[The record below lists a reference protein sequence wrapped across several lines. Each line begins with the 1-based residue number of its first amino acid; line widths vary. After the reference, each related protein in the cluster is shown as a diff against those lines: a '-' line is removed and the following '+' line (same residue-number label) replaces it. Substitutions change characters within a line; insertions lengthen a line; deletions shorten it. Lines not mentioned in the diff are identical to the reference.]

1 MNQRRMRSNPEFA
14 HEGNAGVN
22 LFHAIRALSPLLMCV
37 SVCAAESRPALPVHV
52 DAFDQQI
59 HTAFTEADGLPSN
72 DVRRIAIGADGVV
85 FVDTS
90 NGRARLN
97 GGRWALFNGD
107 APFPPEVRVQAD
119 AFPELAATAGGA
131 EAVRAITLYE
141 GECAAATESG
151 LYLRN
156 GKDWTLALPRH
167 GAVRWAPADVRAVA
181 YDADGRL
188 WFACPQGV
196 GYRLNENE
204 WCLFTGAEGLP
215 FNDFTCMAAGPKG
228 VWFGTTNGAIRFAN
242 NDFEYR
248 QGRRWLVD
256 NRVRGIA
263 VAPDGS
269 AWFATAGGVSRI
281 TFKETN
287 LAEKAA
293 FFESEIDRHHRRT
306 RFGYVC
312 PARLSAPGDKN
323 SATTEA
329 TDNDGHFG
337 GLYLAA
343 ASLGYA
349 ATKDPKLRAD
359 AARAFEA
366 LAFLSEV
373 TKSGTHPAPRGF
385 IARAIAPTSGPNP
398 NELENEDYNRRRRD
412 RDALWKLITPRWP
425 VDATGEWYW
434 KCDSSS
440 DELDGHYFG
449 FGVYYDRVCETEEE
463 RDAVRAVV
471 RRITDHI
478 VAHGFNLVDHDG
490 KPTRWARFSPEE
502 LNGGIDWWVERGLN
516 SASILTYLSVAHHI
530 TGDPKYRGVFLDLV
544 GKHGYAMNLMSQPK
558 AVLAPG
564 AIGQADDNMAFMNY
578 YHLVRYETDPKLLNM
593 FQSAALYHWRVE
605 RYERNP
611 FFNFAYAACCLGQTR
626 KDAWGTQDLSPYGP
640 WLDDSIDTL
649 KRYPLDLVDWP
660 MSNAHRTDMVPL
672 GDHTRDPDGGHRGA
686 GHRVDGHP
694 FRIDENH
701 AIYWG
706 DDPWVLEHNTDGTR
720 LREGVSFLLAY
731 YLGLVHGF
739 IAGPQGALPAHTS
752 RSAPSGDISVEQ
764 P

>member
-1 MNQRRMRSNPEFA
+1 MIS
-14 HEGNAGVN
+14 
-22 LFHAIRALSPLLMCV
+22 ALAPLLICV
-37 SVCAAESRPALPVHV
+37 PVCATESPPALPVHV
-52 DAFDQQI
+52 GTFDQQI

-72 DVRRIAIGADGVV
+72 DVRRIAIGADGMV

-90 NGRARLN
+90 NGPARLD
-97 GGRWALFNGD
+97 GGRWAVFDGD
-107 APFPPEVRVQAD
+107 APFPPEVRIQVD
-119 AFPELAATAGGA
+119 VYPELAVIAGGT
-131 EAVRAITLYE
+131 EAVRAIALHE
-141 GECAAATESG
+141 GEFAAAAESG
-151 LYLRN
+151 LYLGN
-156 GKDWTLALPRH
+156 GKDWALALPRQ
-167 GAVRWAPADVRAVA
+167 GAVRWAPADVRAVV
-181 YDADGRL
+181 YDAAGSL

-196 GYRLNENE
+196 GYRVNNNE
-204 WCLFTGAEGLP
+204 WRLITGADGLP

-228 VWFGTTNGAIRFAN
+228 VWFGTTNGAIRFVN

-256 NRVRGIA
+256 NQVRGIA

-281 TFKETN
+281 AFQETT

-293 FFESEIDRHHRRT
+293 FFASEIDRYHRRT
-306 RFGYVC
+306 RLGYVC
-312 PARLSAPGDKN
+312 PAKFSAPGDKN
-323 SATTEA
+323 SAVTIA

-343 ASLGYA
+343 VSLGYA
-349 ATKDPKLRAD
+349 ATNDPKLRAD
-359 AARAFEA
+359 AVRAFEA

-373 TKSGTHPAPRGF
+373 TEGGTHPAPKGF

-412 RDALWKLITPRWP
+412 HDALWKLITPRWP

-440 DELDGHYFG
+440 DELGGHYFG
-449 FGVYYDRVCETEEE
+449 LGVYYDRVCETEQE
-463 RDAVRAVV
+463 RDAVRAVA

-516 SASILTYLSVAHHI
+516 SASILAYLSVAHHI
-530 TGDPKYRGVFLDLV
+530 TGDPKYRGVFLELINN
-544 GKHGYAMNLMSQPK
+544 HGFAMNMMSQPK
-558 AVLAPG
+558 AILAPG
-564 AIGQADDNMAFMNY
+564 AFGQADDNMAFMNY
-578 YHLVRYETDPKLLNM
+578 YHLVRYETDLDLRHM
-593 FQSAALYHWRVE
+593 FQNAMFYHWRVE

-611 FFNFAYAACCLGQTR
+611 FFNFVYAACCLGQTR
-626 KDAWGTQDLSPYGP
+626 TDAWGTRDLSPYGS
-640 WLDDSIDTL
+640 WLEDSIDTL
-649 KRYPLDLVDWP
+649 RRYPLDLVDWP
-660 MSNAHRTDMVPL
+660 MSNAHRTDMAPL
-672 GDHTRDPDGGHRGA
+672 GDHTRDPDGGRLGT

-706 DDPWVLEHNTDGTR
+706 DDPWALEHKTDGKR

-739 IAGPQGALPAHTS
+739 IAGPQGALPAHIS
-752 RSAPSGDISVEQ
+752 PSAPSGDISVEQ

>member
-1 MNQRRMRSNPEFA
+1 MRKVGMNQF
-14 HEGNAGVN
+14 
-22 LFHAIRALSPLLMCV
+22 LAIPSLAPLLVCV
-37 SVCAAESRPALPVHV
+37 SVCAAEPRAALPVHV
-52 DAFDQQI
+52 GAFSQQI
-59 HTAFTEADGLPSN
+59 HTGFTEADGLPSN
-72 DVRRIAIGADGVV
+72 DVRRITIDSDGTV

-90 NGRARLN
+90 SGPARLD
-97 GGRWALFNGD
+97 GGRWAFYDGD
-107 APFPPEVRVQAD
+107 APFATEVRIPAD
-119 AFPELAATAGGA
+119 AYTELMNFAGRSATI
-131 EAVRAITLYE
+131 RAIASHD
-141 GECAAATESG
+141 GEFAAAAESG
-151 LYLRN
+151 LYIGD
-156 GKDWTLALPRH
+156 GKTWKHALPRQ
-167 GAVRWAPADVRAVA
+167 GAVCWAPIDVRAVA
-181 YDADGRL
+181 YDMNGRL

-196 GYRLNENE
+196 GYRVNDNE
-204 WCLFTGAEGLP
+204 WRLFSGADGLP
-215 FNDFTCMAAGPKG
+215 FNNFTCMAAGPKG

-242 NDFEYR
+242 DDFEYR

-256 NRVRGIA
+256 NQVRDIA
-263 VAPDGS
+263 IAPDGS

-281 TFKETN
+281 AFEEMT
-287 LAEKAA
+287 LAKKAA
-293 FFESEIDRHHRRT
+293 FFDSEIDRYHRRT
-306 RFGYVC
+306 RMGYVC
-312 PARLSAPGDKN
+312 PAILAAPGDKS
-323 SATTEA
+323 SAHAEA

-359 AARAFEA
+359 AVRAFEA

-373 TKSGTHPAPRGF
+373 TEGGTHPAPKGF
-385 IARAIAPTSGPNP
+385 IARAVLPTSGPDP
-398 NELENEDYNRRRRD
+398 NERENEDYNRQRRD

-449 FGVYYDRVCETEEE
+449 FGVYYDRVCETEQE
-463 RDAVRAVV
+463 RDAVRVVV

-478 VAHGFNLVDHDG
+478 IAHGFNLIDHDG
-490 KPTRWARFSPEE
+490 SPTRWARFSPKE
-502 LNGGIDWWVERGLN
+502 LNGDIDWWVERGLN
-516 SASILTYLSVAHHI
+516 SASLLTYLNIAHHI
-530 TGDPKYRGVFLDLV
+530 TGDPKYRNVFLDLV
-544 GKHGYAMNLMSQPK
+544 NIHGYAMNLMSQPK

-564 AIGQADDNMAFMNY
+564 AFGQADDNMAFMNY

-593 FQSAALYHWRVE
+593 FQNAMFYHWRVE
-605 RYERNP
+605 KYERNP
-611 FFNFAYAACCLGQTR
+611 FFNFVYAACCLGKTR
-626 KDAWGTQDLSPYGP
+626 TDTWGRKDLSPYGP
-640 WLDDSIDTL
+640 WLEDSIDTL

-672 GDHTRDPDGGHRGA
+672 GDHTRDPGGGHLGA

-706 DDPWVLEHNTDGTR
+706 DDPWALERNTQGTR

-739 IAGPQGALPAHTS
+739 IAEP
-752 RSAPSGDISVEQ
+752 
-764 P
+764 

>member
-1 MNQRRMRSNPEFA
+1 
-14 HEGNAGVN
+14 
-22 LFHAIRALSPLLMCV
+22 MCV
-37 SVCAAESRPALPVHV
+37 SVCAVESRPALPVHV
-52 DAFDQQI
+52 GAFDQQI
-59 HTAFTEADGLPSN
+59 HTTFTEADGLPSN
-72 DVRRIAIGADGVV
+72 DVRRIAIGADDTV
-85 FVDTS
+85 FVDTA
-90 NGRARLN
+90 NGPARFD
-97 GGRWALFNGD
+97 GARWSAFNGS
-107 APFPPEVRVQAD
+107 ALFPPEVRVQVEAY
-119 AFPELAATAGGA
+119 PGLAAIAGGA
-131 EAVRAITLYE
+131 EAIRAIALHD
-141 GECAAATESG
+141 GEVAAAAESG
-151 LYLRN
+151 LYLGD
-156 GKDWTLALPRH
+156 GKNWRLALPRQ
-167 GAVRWAPADVRAVA
+167 GAVRWAPADVHAVA
-181 YDADGRL
+181 YDAAGRL

-196 GYRLNENE
+196 GYRVNDNE
-204 WCLFTGAEGLP
+204 WRLITGADGLP

-228 VWFGTTNGAIRFAN
+228 VWFGTTNGAVRFAN
-242 NDFEYR
+242 KDFEYR
-248 QGRRWLVD
+248 QGRRWLID
-256 NRVRGIA
+256 SRVRGIA

-281 TFKETN
+281 ALKETT

-293 FFESEIDRHHRRT
+293 FFESEIDRYHRRT
-306 RFGYVC
+306 RLGYVC
-312 PARLSAPGDKN
+312 PAILSGPGDKN

-337 GLYLAA
+337 GLCLAA

-359 AARAFEA
+359 AAHAFEA

-373 TKSGTHPAPRGF
+373 TEGGTHPAPKGF
-385 IARAIAPTSGPNP
+385 IARAVVPTSGPNP
-398 NELENEDYNRRRRD
+398 NETPMRSWGKSPAIENEDYNRRRREL
-412 RDALWKLITPRWP
+412 DALWKLITPRWP

-449 FGVYYDRVCETEEE
+449 FGVYYDQVCETEQE
-463 RDAVRAVV
+463 RDAVRVVV

-478 VAHGFNLVDHDG
+478 ITHGFNLVDHDG

-502 LNGGIDWWVERGLN
+502 LNGGLDWWVERGLN

-530 TGDPKYRGVFLDLV
+530 TGDPKYRDVFLDLV
-544 GKHGYAMNLMSQPK
+544 NNHGYAMNLMSQPK

-593 FQSAALYHWRVE
+593 FQNAMFYHWRVE
-605 RYERNP
+605 KFERNP
-611 FFNFAYAACCLGQTR
+611 FFNFVYAACCLGKTR
-626 KDAWGTQDLSPYGP
+626 TDTWGTQDLSPYGP
-640 WLDDSIDTL
+640 WLDDGIDTL

-672 GDHTRDPDGGHRGA
+672 GDHTRDPDGGHLGA

-706 DDPWVLEHNTDGTR
+706 DDPWTLEHNTDGTR
-720 LREGVSFLLAY
+720 LREGVPFLLAY
-731 YLGLVHGF
+731 YLGLEHGF

-752 RSAPSGDISVEQ
+752 PSAPSGDISVDH

>member
-1 MNQRRMRSNPEFA
+1 MNMRNTQL
-14 HEGNAGVN
+14 N
-22 LFHAIRALSPLLMCV
+22 LLCMISTLAPLLIFM
-37 SVCAAESRPALPVHV
+37 SVCPAESRPALPVHV
-52 DAFDQQI
+52 GPFDQQI

-85 FVDTS
+85 FVDTA
-90 NGRARLN
+90 NGPARLD
-97 GGRWALFNGD
+97 GGRWAIFNGD

-119 AFPELAATAGGA
+119 AFPELAVIAGGA
-131 EAVRAITLYE
+131 GAVRAIALHD
-141 GECAAATESG
+141 GEFAAAAESG
-151 LYLRN
+151 LYLGD
-156 GKDWTLALPRH
+156 GKDWALALPRQ
-167 GAVRWAPADVRAVA
+167 GAVRWAPIDVRAVA

-196 GYRLNENE
+196 GYRVNDNE

-215 FNDFTCMAAGPKG
+215 FNDFTCMAAGPKCL
-228 VWFGTTNGAIRFAN
+228 WLGTTNGVIRFVN
-242 NDFEYR
+242 DDFEYR
-248 QGRRWLVD
+248 QGRRWLID

-269 AWFATAGGVSRI
+269 AWFATACGVSRI
-281 TFKETN
+281 ALQETT
-287 LAEKAA
+287 LAGKAA
-293 FFESEIDRHHRRT
+293 FFESEIDRCHRRT
-306 RFGYVC
+306 RLGYVC

-349 ATKDPKLRAD
+349 ATQDPKLRAD
-359 AARAFEA
+359 ATRAFEA

-373 TKSGTHPAPRGF
+373 TEGGTHPAPRGF
-385 IARAIAPTSGPNP
+385 IARAIAATSGPNP

-412 RDALWKLITPRWP
+412 HDALWKLITPRWP

-449 FGVYYDRVCETEEE
+449 FGVYYDRVCETEQE

-544 GKHGYAMNLMSQPK
+544 NNHGYAMNLMSQPK

-593 FQSAALYHWRVE
+593 FQSAVFYHWRVE

-611 FFNFAYAACCLGQTR
+611 FFNFVYAACCLGQTR
-626 KDAWGTQDLSPYGP
+626 TDTWGAKDLSPYGP
-640 WLDDSIDTL
+640 WLEDSIDTL
-649 KRYPLDLVDWP
+649 RRYPLDLVDWP
-660 MSNAHRTDMVPL
+660 MSNAHRIDMVPL
-672 GDHTRDPDGGHRGA
+672 GDHTRDPDGGHLGA

-706 DDPWVLEHNTDGTR
+706 DDPWALDHNTDGTR

-739 IAGPQGALPAHTS
+739 IAEPRGTLPW
-752 RSAPSGDISVEQ
+752 
-764 P
+764 